1 MTLSKSK
8 LGGISEKTGNSE
20 KEQKFSQHEK
30 EIQRLKSAVEEL
42 TVLNDLAIAAS
53 LSLEVDQ
60 MLDIIVEKSI
70 KAVKAEQGSILL
82 VTEQIDAPLKT
93 LIRQA
98 DHRSR
103 LLTYKVG
110 THITGWVLKHQQPLM
125 IADLATD
132 SRFHPTEQ
140 ERKEIRSVLCV
151 PIRLK
156 AKIIGILMVTNK
168 KTFEPFQD
176 NDLRLLSIIAAQSGQ
191 LIRNSQLQQEALEKK
206 RMQQELA
213 MARKI
218 QLNLVPK
225 KTPDA
230 KMLEIASY
238 FNPADE
244 VGGDY
249 YDYFTLGEDKIG
261 IVLADVS
268 GHGASSALIMTMAKG
283 ILHSITHRFDS
294 TDQIITEMNA
304 ILSTIIPREMFVTM
318 IFLVFDLKNKVL
330 RYSNA
335 GHNPLL
341 FYDSQNRACQLVEL
355 RGPALGLTNL
365 SVYTEKEIPLKT
377 GNLYLIYTDGI
388 TEAFNEQGEMFEESR
403 LIQTVAEVTSEKA
416 GNIIDHVKDALQKF
430 IAQAPQSDDVAM
442 IAVKVT

>member
-1 MTLSKSK
+1 MSKSK
-8 LGGISEKTGNSE
+8 DSTEDPKITQLERE
-20 KEQKFSQHEK
+20 V
-30 EIQRLKSAVEEL
+30 QRLKSAVEEL

-82 VTEQIDAPLKT
+82 VTEQEDAPLKT

-110 THITGWVLKHQQPLM
+110 THITGWVLKHQQPLR
-125 IADLATD
+125 IEDLASD
-132 SRFHPTEQ
+132 SRFQPTEQ

-168 KTFEPFQD
+168 KTFEPFND
-176 NDLRLLSIIAAQSGQ
+176 GDLRLLSIIAAQSGQ

-206 RMQQELA
+206 RMEQELA

-218 QLNLVPK
+218 QLSLLPK
-225 KTPDA
+225 KTP
-230 KMLEIASY
+230 EIKNLDISSY
-238 FNPADE
+238 CNPADE

-249 YDYFTLGEDKIG
+249 YDYFALGQEQIG

-268 GHGASSALIMTMAKG
+268 GHGASAALVMTMVKG
-283 ILHSITHRFDS
+283 ILHSITHIFES
-294 TDQIITEMNA
+294 TDKILSEMNS
-304 ILSTIIPREMFVTM
+304 IMSPIIPRDMFVTM
-318 IFLVFDLKNKVL
+318 MFLVFDLKKRTL

-341 FYDSQNRACQLVEL
+341 FYASGAKACQLVEL
-355 RGPALGLTNL
+355 RGPALGLTKL
-365 SVYTEKEIPLKT
+365 SVYKEKQIPLNP
-377 GNLYLIYTDGI
+377 GDVFVIYTDGV
-388 TEAFNEQGEMFEESR
+388 TEAFSTNGEMFEETR
-403 LIQTVAEVTSEKA
+403 LVQAVEEVASQDSGKVIE
-416 GNIIDHVKDALQKF
+416 HVKNKLQEFTNK
-430 IAQAPQSDDVAM
+430 APQSDDVAM

>member
-1 MTLSKSK
+1 MSKSK
-8 LGGISEKTGNSE
+8 YSAEDARVNQL
-20 KEQKFSQHEK
+20 EK

-42 TVLNDLAIAAS
+42 TVLNDLAISAS

-82 VTEQIDAPLKT
+82 VTEQADAPLKT
-93 LIRQA
+93 LIRQV
-98 DHRSR
+98 DQRSR
-103 LLTYKVG
+103 LLTYRVG

-125 IADLATD
+125 IEDLASD
-132 SRFHPTEQ
+132 SRFQPTEQ

-168 KTFEPFQD
+168 KTFDPFND
-176 NDLRLLSIIAAQSGQ
+176 SDLRLLSIIAAQSGQ
-191 LIRNSQLQQEALEKK
+191 LIRNSQLQQEALENK

-218 QLNLVPK
+218 QLSLLPK
-225 KTPDA
+225 ETPET
-230 KMLEIASY
+230 KNLEISSF

-249 YDYFTLGEDKIG
+249 YEYFPLDNDQIG

-268 GHGASSALIMTMAKG
+268 GHGASAALVMTMVKG
-283 ILHSITHRFDS
+283 ILHSITHIFES
-294 TDQIITEMNA
+294 TDKILSEMNS
-304 ILSTIIPREMFVTM
+304 IISPIIPREMFVTM
-318 IFLVFDLKNKVL
+318 MFLVFDLKKRIL

-341 FYDSQNRACQLVEL
+341 LYDNRKKNCQMVEL
-355 RGPALGLTNL
+355 RGPALGLTKL
-365 SVYTEKEIPLKT
+365 STYKEKTMKLNR
-377 GNLYLIYTDGI
+377 GDLFLIYTDGV
-388 TEAFNEQGEMFEESR
+388 TEAFNKNGEMFEETK
-403 LIQTVAEVTSEKA
+403 LVQAVEEVASE
-416 GNIIDHVKDALQKF
+416 NSENVIEHVKKKLQQF
-430 IAQAPQSDDVAM
+430 TNDAPQSDDVAM
-442 IAVKVT
+442 IAVKIT